1 MTDVFYYSNKS
12 KPCAILLQDLETI
25 PHIRSKFQFVSI
37 DSQRP
42 QHPIQSVPA
51 AVIEGNI
58 YQGKQV
64 FDWLA
69 KEKHNNTLPAFEVG
83 FGNNN
88 FTSIHDDKAPAEN
101 NHNFTYIEDPGAGP
115 PQGQPGQG
123 GSAPPRHSTFG
134 AGEGGNPQ
142 KDAKSGGKPQK
153 IQDNALDD
161 LINQRKLDIPVP
173 RTRA

>member
-1 MTDVFYYSNKS
+1 MTDIFYFSNKS
-12 KPCAILLQDLETI
+12 KPCSVLLKDLETI

-37 DSQRP
+37 DTQPP
-42 QHPIQSVPA
+42 QHHIQCVPA
-51 AVIEGNI
+51 VVIEGNI

-83 FGNNN
+83 FGTNN
-88 FTSIHDDKAPAEN
+88 FTSIHNNDGAAEN
-101 NHNFTYIEDPGAGP
+101 NHNFTYIENGDSP
-115 PQGQPGQG
+115 PSNSSPQ
-123 GSAPPRHSTFG
+123 
-134 AGEGGNPQ
+134 NPQ
-142 KDAKSGGKPQK
+142 KDSKSGGKSQK

-161 LINQRKLDIPVP
+161 LINARKLDIPVP

>member
-12 KPCAILLQDLETI
+12 KPCAVLLQDLETI

-37 DSQRP
+37 DTTAP
-42 QHPIQSVPA
+42 QHQIQCVPA
-51 AVIEGNI
+51 VVIEGNI
-58 YQGKQV
+58 FQGKQV

-88 FTSIHDDKAPAEN
+88 FTSIHDNNSAAEN
-101 NHNFTYIEDPGAGP
+101 NHNFTYIEEPGAA
-115 PQGQPGQG
+115 PQGQPGQ
-123 GSAPPRHSTFG
+123 
-134 AGEGGNPQ
+134 NPQ
-142 KDAKSGGKPQK
+142 NDSKAGGKPQK

-161 LINQRKLDIPVP
+161 LINARKLDIPVP

>member
-1 MTDVFYYSNKS
+1 MTDIFYYSNKS

-101 NHNFTYIEDPGAGP
+101 NHNFTYIEDGDAT
-115 PQGQPGQG
+115 
-123 GSAPPRHSTFG
+123 PRQSTV
-134 AGEGGNPQ
+134 GNPQ
-142 KDAKSGGKPQK
+142 NDAKSGGKPQK

>member
-1 MTDVFYYSNKS
+1 MTDVLYYSNKS
-12 KPCAILLQDLETI
+12 KPCAVLLQDLEQI

-37 DSQRP
+37 DSTVP
-42 QHPIQSVPA
+42 QHPIKCVPA
-51 AVIEGNI
+51 AVVEGQI

-69 KEKHNNTLPAFEVG
+69 KEKHDNTLPAFEVG

-88 FTSIHDDKAPAEN
+88 FTSIHDNESPAEN
-101 NHNFTYIEDPGAGP
+101 NHNFTYIEEPGSN
-115 PQGQPGQG
+115 PQGQPGQ
-123 GSAPPRHSTFG
+123 
-134 AGEGGNPQ
+134 NPQ
-142 KDAKSGGKPQK
+142 NDAKSGGKPQK

-161 LINQRKLDIPVP
+161 LISQRKLDIPVP

>member
-1 MTDVFYYSNKS
+1 MNEKQNVSYTFYYSNKS
-12 KPCAILLQDLETI
+12 KPCAIILQDLETI
-25 PHIRSKFQFVSI
+25 PHVRSKFQFVSI

-42 QHPIQSVPA
+42 QHHIQSVPA
-51 AVIEGNI
+51 AVIDGNI

-88 FTSIHDDKAPAEN
+88 FTSIHDDKSPAEN
-101 NHNFTYIEDPGAGP
+101 NHNFTYIEADDT
-115 PQGQPGQG
+115 
-123 GSAPPRHSTFG
+123 SFG
-134 AGEGGNPQ
+134 AGEPRQNPQ
-142 KDAKSGGKPQK
+142 NDSKSGGKPQK

-161 LINQRKLDIPVP
+161 LINARKLDIPVP

>member
-1 MTDVFYYSNKS
+1 MTDILYYSNKS
-12 KPCAILLQDLETI
+12 KPCSLLLQDLEQT

-37 DSQRP
+37 DTTRP
-42 QHPIQSVPA
+42 QHPIQNVPA
-51 AVIEGNI
+51 AVIEGKI

-69 KEKHNNTLPAFEVG
+69 KEKHDNTLPAFEVG
-83 FGNNN
+83 FGTNN
-88 FTSIHDDKAPAEN
+88 FTSIHNDSAAES
-101 NHNFTYIEDPGAGP
+101 NHNFTYIEEP
-115 PQGQPGQG
+115 
-123 GSAPPRHSTFG
+123 SAPHEPGH
-134 AGEGGNPQ
+134 NPQ

-161 LINQRKLDIPVP
+161 LINSRKLDIPVP